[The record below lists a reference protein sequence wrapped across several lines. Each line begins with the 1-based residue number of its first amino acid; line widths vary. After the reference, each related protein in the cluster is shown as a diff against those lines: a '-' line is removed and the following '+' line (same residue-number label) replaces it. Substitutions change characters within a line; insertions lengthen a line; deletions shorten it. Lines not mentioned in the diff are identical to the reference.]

1 MRKVSPSPLSQV
13 MRPSCDRCPFT
24 LFRGRDDLFAE
35 DTGSQRR
42 SRTHRPCRA
51 PPSLSRQLTH
61 PPFNQDAPG
70 QSTCASSLT
79 QKCRGELVSQGLHF
93 CVSYK
98 TLSKSVCFALEFFF
112 SIYAIFFERQI
123 DRGKDREAECQ
134 RDLPSLPQIATRA
147 SSVPGTAVRAAGVT
161 SNGNTMWAAH
171 ALPLLICH
179 LLQGPQP

>member
-112 SIYAIFFERQI
+112 SIYAIFLKGRLTEEKTERQSA
-123 DRGKDREAECQ
+123 REIFHLSLKQPQEPTLCQ
-134 RDLPSLPQIATRA
+134 ALQSGLLVSRA
-147 SSVPGTAVRAAGVT
+147 MVT
-161 SNGNTMWAAH
+161 VCGWPMLFH
-171 ALPLLICH
+171 C
-179 LLQGPQP
+179 